1 MVVVFNQL
9 KALGLNPKYGS
20 GIQNDYLVLEVSPNE
35 GRIVPYG
42 STVTIEGDQLPEEPV
57 DETPPVESPV
67 VETPGN

>member
-1 MVVVFNQL
+1 MVVFNQL

-42 STVTIEGDQLPEEPV
+42 STVTIEGDQLPEEPEEPEEPEV
-57 DETPPVESPV
+57 PEAPQTQ
-67 VETPGN
+67 GN